1 MFSFPFVNNTLESG
15 RSFDRGLFNL
25 KMKPKWNLR
34 LNLSIDPSAST
45 RTASSPTTMDNFSTT
60 SATSQKNFKKS
71 RHLSLHHE
79 KVDAKKM
86 NAKKTEIEHAVKYCR
101 QFNCK
106 GYRAIKELG
115 LKYIKDARTINNHL
129 QGKVITG
136 DEKKDQRIL
145 TEKEEQSLVKY
156 LINRNRPCQG
166 LTDKQVEG
174 VVLNILQVRQQ
185 HFKKGGRNRG
195 APLSANAK
203 LAIKKKRIGRSF
215 FRRLN
220 TRYPILKRKSQ
231 QKVSAK
237 RGLRCTRETAV
248 EYIDEIAELM
258 IELGIAPELKKQEPG
273 IWNGAIDLTR
283 IWAHD
288 ETPQFIN
295 FSSTGQSKKKIYAGS
310 GHDCSIMT
318 KENRESVTVH
328 PFSNFA
334 GDLAMCQI
342 IFSGTGITSHMC
354 PPAAADK
361 IKNLLISVNQKGC
374 STGETLLSAYKELT
388 TIIDQKKAHPGT
400 ETDLLIADGHK
411 SWFNGKVMDYCESNN
426 LEQYI
431 LPPDTSGITQK
442 HDQINQQLHNK
453 YEELKAE
460 MYTGYSDIN
469 KECFMNILAEMWNNW
484 ALPERI
490 QKAAKRVGVSKDGLN
505 VNWMDQEKFLQ
516 AEAILNPPTP
526 KKTLRPE
533 LQLNS
538 PKGMRR
544 HSAEYWKSL
553 YLQRTNQLLLQ
564 EQEEVPYEI
573 ENVPGLLPYK
583 KVKPNESVRRKITD
597 VHGTL
602 KATEV
607 RELVR
612 KKEEEEKQKEERKA
626 TKQILKEEMK
636 TKFEICMQK
645 CMCKEKEQLI
655 SRNVLYA
662 KMFKNP
668 DAQKRCAKLMVWLQ

>member
-295 FSSTGQSKKKIYAGS
+295 FS
-310 GHDCSIMT
+310 
-318 KENRESVTVH
+318 
-328 PFSNFA
+328 
-334 GDLAMCQI
+334 
-342 IFSGTGITSHMC
+342 
-354 PPAAADK
+354 
-361 IKNLLISVNQKGC
+361 
-374 STGETLLSAYKELT
+374 
-388 TIIDQKKAHPGT
+388 
-400 ETDLLIADGHK
+400 
-411 SWFNGKVMDYCESNN
+411 
-426 LEQYI
+426 
-431 LPPDTSGITQK
+431 
-442 HDQINQQLHNK
+442 
-453 YEELKAE
+453 
-460 MYTGYSDIN
+460 
-469 KECFMNILAEMWNNW
+469 
-484 ALPERI
+484 
-490 QKAAKRVGVSKDGLN
+490 
-505 VNWMDQEKFLQ
+505 
-516 AEAILNPPTP
+516 
-526 KKTLRPE
+526 
-533 LQLNS
+533 
-538 PKGMRR
+538 
-544 HSAEYWKSL
+544 
-553 YLQRTNQLLLQ
+553 
-564 EQEEVPYEI
+564 
-573 ENVPGLLPYK
+573 
-583 KVKPNESVRRKITD
+583 
-597 VHGTL
+597 
-602 KATEV
+602 
-607 RELVR
+607 
-612 KKEEEEKQKEERKA
+612 
-626 TKQILKEEMK
+626 
-636 TKFEICMQK
+636 
-645 CMCKEKEQLI
+645 
-655 SRNVLYA
+655 
-662 KMFKNP
+662 
-668 DAQKRCAKLMVWLQ
+668 QKRKYMLAVDMTVVL